1 MRLQLGKIQC
11 SRNPSKTTPLSL
23 LKPQHIFVLSW
34 HFSASKVKHWQI
46 LASSWEIRNLIS
58 CRDMKNWRSEDR
70 QGVLSQYCILNGE
83 AVLLVGTQNMETWKT
98 TIIIVAPPFDVSD
111 VWAIH
116 NPQSIDSLWRR
127 ASARNVDFTTGL
139 ITFFAVVNNSVYR
152 KTSSS
157 LLHSSF

>member
-1 MRLQLGKIQC
+1 
-11 SRNPSKTTPLSL
+11 
-23 LKPQHIFVLSW
+23 
-34 HFSASKVKHWQI
+34 
-46 LASSWEIRNLIS
+46 
-58 CRDMKNWRSEDR
+58 MKSWRSEDR

-98 TIIIVAPPFDVSD
+98 TIIIVAPQFDVSD

-116 NPQSIDSLWRR
+116 NPQSINSLWRR

-157 LLHSSF
+157 LLHHGTTAEGLLLFIDSYDIDCKTVRIFAYSSKRKQSNKRSGTRLKTESDTGERR